1 MVVAQRSARRRI
13 GVHIGVNVLAT
24 MVQAVSQVALAV
36 AIGHQLGRAGLGS
49 YAWASAIAGPVLLF
63 GNMHLRSVQA
73 TDVGGEHPFR
83 HYLQA
88 RFVSVVLCVLV
99 LWAIAWVFRDRPG
112 VGVLG
117 AMAVMR
123 GIEAIADVF
132 QGEWQR
138 RTCQAWCGMSV
149 MLRVG
154 LATLVSVS
162 LVSTGFALEVAI
174 LGGAAVSFGVFL
186 LHDLPATRHVFKR
199 HPLPLTTGH
208 QPSIRRLIIDT
219 FPLGISVAA
228 GMWAVSVPKL
238 VLEATAGVAALGVF
252 AALMN
257 VVELGAQALRAITQ
271 VVMPT
276 MSAHFARQDY
286 RAYYRLVWACIA
298 VAGAL
303 AVAGVIG
310 SLLVGGF
317 VLTRVYGPEFSGQG
331 MHLAMAFGAAFFIYA
346 STVLGVAVT
355 AQRQF
360 TRLVVPYVL
369 SALVATGLSLV
380 VIPQWGLA
388 GALWVLAG
396 IGLTKGIA
404 AMYSGIARKTRK
416 VPDGST
422 AQ

>member
-36 AIGHQLGRAGLGS
+36 AIGHQLGRTGLGS

-88 RFVSVVLCVLV
+88 RLVSVVLCVLV
-99 LWAIAWVFRDRPG
+99 LWAIAWCFRDRPG

-174 LGGAAVSFGVFL
+174 LCGAAVSFLVFIF
-186 LHDLPATRHVFKR
+186 HDLPATRHVFNR
-199 HPLPLTTGH
+199 HPLPTSAGH
-208 QPSIRRLIIDT
+208 PPIRRLIMDT
-219 FPLGISVAA
+219 LPLGIAVAA
-228 GMWAVSVPKL
+228 GMWAISVPKL
-238 VLEATAGVAALGVF
+238 VLEATAGVAVLGIF
-252 AALMN
+252 AALMHL
-257 VVELGAQALRAITQ
+257 VELGAQALRAITQ
-271 VVMPT
+271 VLMPT
-276 MSAHFARQDY
+276 MSAHFARKDFRRY
-286 RAYYRLVWACIA
+286 HRLVWACVA

-310 SLLVGGF
+310 SLLLGNIILPLVF
-317 VLTRVYGPEFSGQG
+317 GPEFSGQRN
-331 MHLAMAFGAAFFIYA
+331 HLAMAFGAAFFVYA

-360 TRLVVPYVL
+360 TRLVAPYVV
-369 SALVATGLSLV
+369 SAIVATGLTLAV
-380 VIPQWGLA
+380 VPKWGLE

-396 IGLTKGIA
+396 IGLTKGAA

-416 VPDGST
+416 VPNGST
-422 AQ
+422 TE